1 MIDLYDRILGSLAA
15 GAIGDAMGAAT
26 EQRSFS
32 EILKLFGRPV
42 REFRKPPPDSP
53 FSGGREAG
61 QVTDD
66 SGQMLRMAQAIIE
79 SNGSL
84 TVDGVVKQL
93 LQWAED
99 PEVFRR
105 FAGPTTRAAIEEL
118 RKGTDPRVVGRQG
131 RLTSLGTS
139 NGAAMRI
146 APAGLAHPGDL
157 EGAVRDAVTM
167 CLPTHATQLAF
178 SGACAVAAG
187 IARALAPDA
196 DVYAVVQA
204 AFWGARRGEEIG
216 RREGRVVAGPSVFRR
231 MEIAVALATYGREL
245 METVQEIHAH
255 VGSGLHIAEAVPAA
269 VGIFVA
275 AGGDP
280 MEAIAGGVNI
290 GDDTDTVAII
300 AGSMAGALRGF
311 AAVPKD
317 LYEHLERANAL
328 HLPEVSRALVAVAQR
343 GQTARV
349 GTEERR

>member
-32 EILKLFGRPV
+32 EIIELFGGPV

-61 QVTDD
+61 QITDD
-66 SGQMLRMAQAIIE
+66 TGQMLRMAQAIIE

-84 TVDGVVKQL
+84 TVDVVAKQL
-93 LQWAED
+93 LRWADD

-118 RKGTDPRVVGRQG
+118 RKGTDPHIVGRQG

-139 NGAAMRI
+139 NGAAMRV

-167 CLPTHATQLAF
+167 CLPTHATQLAV
-178 SGACAVAAG
+178 SGASAVAAG
-187 IARALAPDA
+187 IARALTSDA
-196 DVYAVVQA
+196 DTFRVVQA

-216 RREGRVVAGPSVFRR
+216 RREGRVVAGPSVIRR
-231 MEIAVALATYGREL
+231 METAVALAAYGREL
-245 METVQEIHAH
+245 METIQEIHAQI
-255 VGSGLHIAEAVPAA
+255 GSGLHIAEAVPAA

-275 AGGDP
+275 AAGDP
-280 MEAIAGGVNI
+280 MKAIVGGVNI

-311 AAVPKD
+311 QAVPQQ
-317 LYEHLERANAL
+317 LYEHLERANKL
-328 HLPEVSRALVAVAQR
+328 HLTDVARALTAVAQR
-343 GQTARV
+343 GTSTRV
-349 GTEERR
+349 GAEERR

>member
-26 EQRSFS
+26 EQRSFG
-32 EILKLFGRPV
+32 EIVGLFGGPV

-61 QVTDD
+61 QITDD
-66 SGQMLRMAQAIIE
+66 AGQMVAMAQALID

-84 TVDGVVKQL
+84 TVAAVVKHL
-93 LQWAED
+93 LRWADD
-99 PEVFRR
+99 PEAFRR

-118 RKGTDPRVVGRQG
+118 RKGADPRAVGRQG

-157 EGAVRDAVTM
+157 EAAVRDAVTM
-167 CLPTHATQLAF
+167 CLPTHATQLAM
-178 SGACAVAAG
+178 SGASAVAAG
-187 IARALAPDA
+187 IARALTLDA

-216 RREGRVVAGPSVFRR
+216 RQEGRIVAGPSVLRR
-231 MEIAVALATYGREL
+231 MEIAVTLAARGRD
-245 METVQEIHAH
+245 MIETIQEIHAH

-280 MEAIAGGVNI
+280 MEAITGGVNI

-300 AGSMAGALRGF
+300 TGSIAGALRGF
-311 AAVPKD
+311 RAVSKE
-317 LYEHLERANAL
+317 LYEKVDRTNTL
-328 HLPEVSRALVAVAQR
+328 HLAEVARGLTAIAQR
-343 GQTARV
+343 GPVARV
-349 GTEERR
+349 GSEERR

>member
-32 EILKLFGRPV
+32 EIVSLFGGPV
-42 REFRKPPPDSP
+42 REFRRPPPDSP
-53 FSGGREAG
+53 FSGGREAA
-61 QVTDD
+61 QITDD
-66 SGQMLRMAQAIIE
+66 TGQMVAMARAIID
-79 SNGSL
+79 GKGAL
-84 TVDGVVKQL
+84 TVAGVVKEL
-93 LQWAED
+93 LRWAD
-99 PEVFRR
+99 DLEVFRR

-157 EGAVRDAVTM
+157 ETAVRDAVTM
-167 CLPTHATQLAF
+167 CLPTHATQLAIA
-178 SGACAVAAG
+178 GAAAVAAG
-187 IARALAPDA
+187 IARALTHDA
-196 DVYAVVQA
+196 DVYTVVQA

-216 RREGRVVAGPSVFRR
+216 RREGRVVAGPSVLSR
-231 MEIAVALATYGREL
+231 MEVAVNLAARGRDL
-245 METVQEIHAH
+245 IETMQEIHAY

-280 MEAIAGGVNI
+280 MEAITGGVNI

-300 AGSMAGALRGF
+300 AGSLAGALRGF
-311 AAVPKD
+311 RAVPKE
-317 LYEHLERANAL
+317 LYEAVEQANTL
-328 HLPEVSRALVAVAQR
+328 HLAEIARGLTAVAQHKP
-343 GQTARV
+343 GTPV
-349 GTEERR
+349 GSEERR